1 MWKVVPA
8 GGKRT
13 CRDPGLGDVLEA
25 ARNATWWELESV
37 TGAEAA
43 NEVEMEQRA
52 LDADTHTHTHTH
64 TERFGLSQRQ
74 WETPGDLRKPKG
86 NLVTGQTI

>member
-1 MWKVVPA
+1 M
-8 GGKRT
+8 
-13 CRDPGLGDVLEA
+13 EA

-64 TERFGLSQRQ
+64 TPRGL
-74 WETPGDLRKPKG
+74 DYPKG
-86 NLVTGQTI
+86 NGKPLEILESRRETW